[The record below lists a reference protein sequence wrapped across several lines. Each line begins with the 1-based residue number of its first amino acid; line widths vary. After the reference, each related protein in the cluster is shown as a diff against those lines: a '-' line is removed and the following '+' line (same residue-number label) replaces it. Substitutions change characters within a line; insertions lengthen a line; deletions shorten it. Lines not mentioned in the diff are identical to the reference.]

1 MYKILNDGNLNSIKT
16 MRSALILAGGRSR
29 RMGFREKALLP
40 IGDKTILEYV
50 MDTLDGVVDEI
61 IISVR
66 DTQQQEL
73 LKDYTQG
80 YDVVLDEYQDVGP
93 LSGILEGLKVANGEY
108 VFVAACDMPFIN
120 NDVVELLF
128 KRAEGHDAAIPVW
141 ENENLE
147 PMHAVYRTRPM
158 AVETK
163 KAILRNEKFVL
174 APVFKMQDIVFVNM
188 DEIRELDPDLRTFV
202 NINTS
207 DDMKKLQYD

>member
-16 MRSALILAGGRSR
+16 MRSALILVGGRSR

-40 IGDKTILEYV
+40 IGDKTILEHV
-50 MDTLDGVVDEI
+50 MDSLDGVVDEV

-80 YDVVLDEYQDVGP
+80 YDVVLDKYRDVGP
-93 LSGILEGLKVANGEY
+93 LSGILEGLRAANGEY

-128 KRAEGHDAAIPVW
+128 KCAEGHDAAIPVW

-174 APVFKMQDIVFVNM
+174 APVFKMQDLVFVNM
-188 DEIRELDPDLRTFV
+188 DEIRQHDPDLKTFV
-202 NINTS
+202 NVNTL
-207 DDMKKLQYD
+207 DDVEKLQGD

>member
-80 YDVVLDEYQDVGP
+80 YDVVLDKYQDVGP
-93 LSGILEGLKVANGEY
+93 LSGILEGLRAANGEY
-108 VFVAACDMPFIN
+108 VFVAACDMPYIN
-120 NDVVELLF
+120 IDVVELLF
-128 KRAEGHDAAIPVW
+128 KRAKGHDVAIPKW
-141 ENENLE
+141 ENEDLE
-147 PMHAVYRTRPM
+147 PLHAVYRTRPM
-158 AVETK
+158 AVETE

-174 APVFKMQDIVFVNM
+174 APVFKRQDIVFVNM
-188 DEIRELDPDLRTFV
+188 DEIRELDPDLRTFA

>member
-80 YDVVLDEYQDVGP
+80 YDVVLDKYRDVGP
-93 LSGILEGLKVANGEY
+93 LSGILEGLRAANGEY
-108 VFVAACDMPFIN
+108 VFVAACDMPYIN
-120 NDVVELLF
+120 IDVVELLF

>member
-80 YDVVLDEYQDVGP
+80 YDVVLDKYQDVGP
-93 LSGILEGLKVANGEY
+93 LSGILEGLRAANGEY
-108 VFVAACDMPFIN
+108 VFVAACDMPYIN

-128 KRAEGHDAAIPVW
+128 KRAEGHDVAIPKW
-141 ENENLE
+141 ENEDLE

-158 AVETK
+158 AVETE

-174 APVFKMQDIVFVNM
+174 APVFKRQDIVFVNM
-188 DEIRELDPDLRTFV
+188 DEIRELDPDLRTFA

>member
-16 MRSALILAGGRSR
+16 MRSALILVGGRSR

-80 YDVVLDEYQDVGP
+80 YDVVLDKYQDVGP
-93 LSGILEGLKVANGEY
+93 LSGILEGLRAANGEY

-174 APVFKMQDIVFVNM
+174 APVFKMQDLVFVNM
-188 DEIRELDPDLRTFV
+188 DEIRELDPDLKTFA

-207 DDMKKLQYD
+207 DDMKILQYD

>member
-16 MRSALILAGGRSR
+16 MRSALILVGGRSR

-50 MDTLDGVVDEI
+50 MDTLDGVMDEI

-80 YDVVLDEYQDVGP
+80 YDVVLDKYRDVGP
-93 LSGILEGLKVANGEY
+93 LSGILEGLRAANGEY

>member
-16 MRSALILAGGRSR
+16 MRSALILVGGRSR

-80 YDVVLDEYQDVGP
+80 YDVVLDKFADVGP
-93 LSGILEGLKVANGEY
+93 LSGILEGFKAAKGEY
-108 VFVAACDMPFIN
+108 VFVVACDMPYIN
-120 NDVVELLF
+120 TDVVELLF
-128 KRAEGHDAAIPVW
+128 KLAEEHDAAIPVW

-158 AVETK
+158 AVETEN
-163 KAILRNEKFVL
+163 AILRNEKFVL
-174 APVFKMQDIVFVNM
+174 APAFKMQDLVFVKI
-188 DEIRELDPDLRTFV
+188 DEIRQLDPDLRTFV
-202 NINTS
+202 NINTP
-207 DDMKKLQYD
+207 DDIEKLQNY